1 MALFLFLNERE
12 HFFKLFFGF
21 FLAALG
27 LSCSMQDLVL
37 AAVAANSLQTLA
49 PCIGNTES

>member
-12 HFFKLFFGF
+12 HFFKFCFF
-21 FLAALG
+21 AALG
-27 LSCSMQDLVL
+27 LSRSMQDLVL
-37 AAVAANSLQTLA
+37 AAVAAKSLQTLA